1 MDCRVAALLAVT
13 DFWGSDTLRCDG
25 FLVTVAHFGVTDFLV
40 AVAHFAV
47 PFKLSLRAK
56 RGNP

>member
-1 MDCRVAALLAVT
+1 VT

-25 FLVTVAHFGVTDFLV
+25 FLV